1 MLRSI
6 AHAEKYNIYLNPYTV
21 YIVELRQLRHFIALA
36 ETLNFSRAAERMH
49 IAQPPLSISIRK
61 LEEELGVRLF
71 ERGPR
76 HVALT
81 RAGNMALASAR
92 QALSCVAETTRVAQA
107 TAAGEAGV
115 LRVAFVGGATF
126 RLFPQ
131 RLPEFRLLYP
141 AVELELSEATSNQ
154 AVEKVSNGSSD
165 VGILRYP
172 LAQATSLAVHV
183 LEQDRLAAVL
193 PENHRLARRD
203 SLQLKELAG
212 EDFVMYSHAQA
223 PSMHAIVALACRHA
237 GFSPR
242 VAQEAVQIQTIISL
256 VQSGLGI
263 ALVPA
268 SCQQSLGQHVAFRRL
283 TDREPLLGVGLAL
296 VADAT
301 RNDPLVQNFLKVLSA
316 SPAVGR
322 RSGVRAKRTGT
333 R

>member
-1 MLRSI
+1 MLRPVS
-6 AHAEKYNIYLNPYTV
+6 HRGKYNICLAPYTV
-21 YIVELRQLRHFIALA
+21 HIVELRQLRHFIALA

-76 HVALT
+76 YVALT
-81 RAGNMALASAR
+81 RAGSMALASAR
-92 QALSCVAETTRVAQA
+92 QALSCAAETTRIAQA
-107 TAAGEAGV
+107 TAAGETGV

-131 RLPEFRLLYP
+131 RLPEFRRLYP
-141 AVELELSEATSNQ
+141 AVELELSEATTNQ
-154 AVEKVSNGSSD
+154 ALDRVARGMSD

-172 LAQATSLAVHV
+172 LAHATSLDVHV

-193 PENHRLARRD
+193 PESHRLARLD
-203 SLQLKELAG
+203 SLRLKELAG

-223 PSMHAIVALACRHA
+223 PSMHGIVALACRHA

-242 VAQEAVQIQTIISL
+242 IAQEAVQIQTIISL

-268 SCQQSLGQHVAFRRL
+268 SCEESLGQHVAFRRL
-283 TDREPLLGVGLAL
+283 TDREPLLEVGLAL

-301 RNDPLVQNFLKVLSA
+301 KNDALVQNFLKVLSA
-316 SPAVGR
+316 LPASRLGKV
-322 RSGVRAKRTGT
+322 VLKKRADSR
-333 R
+333 